1 MLNGLKSIIVLL
13 LITVSGSTLAVHI
26 NYDRTGQVALLPYYT
41 VSNKSISNL
50 ITNFTVTN
58 TTGKYKAV
66 RVRLLD
72 SLIGADLL
80 NINLY
85 LSPFDVWNAT
95 LRMNPE
101 TGLPNL
107 ITEDES
113 CTYPDKAQLQAGIDF
128 QNPYTATTDDD
139 VTEGYVEIIEMGEIA
154 DGLGLAADGGFYAEI
169 DASGIA
175 DGAINAVAGDIDIT
189 AGLLHDA
196 NGQPADCS
204 VVEDAWTAG
213 AVSASNINGFEPG
226 SMGENGV
233 AQDSGDSALP
243 YADSHNAG
251 LVMPSGG
258 INTYGIVINMASG
271 AAFVQEGVHIDRYTT
286 VAQHYLPDDPVY
298 YRLPS
303 LASGDIREAYITNA
317 QGDRKKGDT
326 MPLTEYDTGALHD
339 ISPLPSVPM
348 GSNPLPI
355 AMVLSSESVAAPFFV
370 EYGPSGDLIFG
381 ETDIVLTFPMR
392 KHGIFNGGALTNQLD
407 ANEAACIGSLGDDVS
422 DGDAVT
428 LPTLAAVVQDFPHD
442 GAGNFCTNAGF
453 VDYDSQ
459 GFQLRLQY
467 RGYEEQVGLISVGE
481 SASLL
486 PPLEDV
492 SQFDITVSRSVSVI
506 SANRRVGGNQSVFFT
521 PAQNVYDWM
530 LDSGFQAGWLKLR
543 ALSDYAS
550 NQGITALTEPG
561 GGLGSGVS
569 NTWTGVPV
577 IGFSAMAA
585 DIGPAQLGETIEF
598 IRETNRD

>member
-1 MLNGLKSIIVLL
+1 MLNGLKFIIILL
-13 LITVSGSTLAVHI
+13 LITVSGTTLAVHI
-26 NYDRTGQVALLPYYT
+26 NHDRTGQVALLPYYT
-41 VSNKSISNL
+41 VNNNF

-72 SLIGADLL
+72 SRIGADLL

-85 LSPFDVWNAT
+85 LSPYDVWNAT
-95 LRMNPE
+95 LRMNPD

-113 CTYPDKAQLQAGIDF
+113 CTYPAKVGLQAGIDLE
-128 QNPYTATTDDD
+128 NPYTETTDADM
-139 VTEGYVEIIEMGEIA
+139 TEGYVEIIEMGDVA
-154 DGLGLAADGGFYAEI
+154 DGAGPVLDGGFEAEI
-169 DASGIA
+169 DAGGAA
-175 DGAINAVAGDIDIT
+175 DGAINIAAGDRSIPT
-189 AGLLHDA
+189 GLLHDA
-196 NGQPADCS
+196 NGLPVDCS
-204 VVEDAWTAG
+204 VVADAWEAG
-213 AVSASNINGFEPG
+213 EVSTSSINGFEPG
-226 SMGENGV
+226 SMGTSGV
-233 AQDSGDSALP
+233 AQDSGDSARP
-243 YADSHNAG
+243 YDHTHNAG
-251 LVMPSGG
+251 LLAPSGG
-258 INTYGIVINMASG
+258 INAYGIMINVATGS
-271 AAFVQEGVHIDRYTT
+271 AFVQEGVHIDRYTT
-286 VAQHYLPDDPVY
+286 VAQHYLPDDPVH

-303 LASGDIREAYITNA
+303 LASGNIQEAYITNA
-317 QGDRKKGDT
+317 LGDGKKGDT
-326 MPLTEYDTGALHD
+326 LPLTEYDTGALQY

-348 GSNPLPI
+348 GSNPLPV
-355 AMVLSSESVAAPFFV
+355 AMVLSAVSVSAPFFV
-370 EYGPSGDLIFG
+370 VGGFPGDIHG

-407 ANEAACIGSLGDDVS
+407 ANEAACVGSLGDGVS

-428 LPTLAAVVQDFPHD
+428 LPTLASVVQDFPHD
-442 GAGNFCTNAGF
+442 GAGNLCTNAGF
-453 VDYDSQ
+453 IDYDSQ

-467 RGYEEQVGLISVGE
+467 RGYEEQEGLISVGE
-481 SASLL
+481 PAPLL

-492 SQFDITVSRSVSVI
+492 SQFDISVSRSVNVI

-530 LDSGFQAGWLKLR
+530 LDSRFQAGWLKLS
-543 ALSDYAS
+543 ALSDYSS

-561 GGLGSGVS
+561 GGLGIGVS
-569 NTWTGVPV
+569 NTWTGVSV

-598 IRETNRD
+598 IRETSRE